1 MLKISLKNLSATE
14 GCWKGS
20 SRHEIGSISERLSF
34 PWIWKSILYCMSG
47 ISRKRRFW
55 ETWEIFRISNYT
67 QTHQIA
73 ILSNCSKRQLC
84 ITQLFRFFHRKI
96 DISIV
101 LYHNELISNS
111 NYGKIQKKKRLHSN
125 QLENGRNWWSNT
137 RNKSSWIT
145 RSAKRAARYS
155 IDIRSLSPSQA
166 INRRS
171 EEERTREEEG
181 GRGGRKFF
189 LWNVEMISR
198 CRSRATDGGCVLKM
212 KLLLGG
218 ERLFEGWK
226 GKENRKVVL
235 RLSAWCV
242 PRPRTHFRFN
252 DRRREEARMFR
263 SGSAS
268 NFITGLVKT
277 SWTRG
282 RKLCNANEV
291 FVKC

>member
-1 MLKISLKNLSATE
+1 
-14 GCWKGS
+14 
-20 SRHEIGSISERLSF
+20 
-34 PWIWKSILYCMSG
+34 
-47 ISRKRRFW
+47 
-55 ETWEIFRISNYT
+55 
-67 QTHQIA
+67 
-73 ILSNCSKRQLC
+73 
-84 ITQLFRFFHRKI
+84 
-96 DISIV
+96 
-101 LYHNELISNS
+101 
-111 NYGKIQKKKRLHSN
+111 
-125 QLENGRNWWSNT
+125 
-137 RNKSSWIT
+137 
-145 RSAKRAARYS
+145 
-155 IDIRSLSPSQA
+155 
-166 INRRS
+166 
-171 EEERTREEEG
+171 
-181 GRGGRKFF
+181 
-189 LWNVEMISR
+189 MISR

-235 RLSAWCV
+235 RLSACV

-268 NFITGLVKT
+268 NFIGTGSVKT